1 MKPLVILAGPT
12 AVGKTALSIKLAK
25 KINGAV
31 ISADSM
37 QVYKHMDIGSAKVMP
52 EEMKGIPHY
61 LIDVL
66 EPSEEFNIVRF
77 QQMAKEALQQIYAA
91 GQIPIIAGGTGFYIQ
106 SLLYDIDFSKEESD
120 TAYRTEL
127 TAFAKEYG
135 AHALHEKLKEIDP
148 VSYETIHENNIKR
161 VIRALEFYHQNH
173 TPISAHNEK
182 EHQKT
187 SPYRFAYFVLTDER
201 EKLYR
206 RIDQRVDLMME
217 QGLLTEVKTL
227 YDMGCRKDMVSM
239 QGLGYKEILDYLDG
253 SCSLEEAVY
262 VIKRETR
269 HFAKRQLTWFR
280 REKDVIWLDKSE
292 FNDREGFDDEHVNA
306 VEMAKIAEA
315 SGAAAVAVHGRT
327 REQFYSGKADWDI
340 IRQVKEAV
348 KIPVIGNGD
357 LLTAEDVIAM
367 EEQTGCDGFMI
378 ARGAQGNPWI
388 FRQILHYFE
397 TGEHLP
403 KPPASEVAQMI
414 LRHARMM
421 LEFKGEY
428 IGIREIRKHAAWY
441 TAGYPHGARLRVAIN
456 QVENYEQ
463 LETLLMEYFV

>member
-1 MKPLVILAGPT
+1 MIKNAIAYITRKRNRTLIIFIILTIVFSCLYSCLTIMKSSNEIEKALYESSNSSISIT
-12 AVGKTALSIKLAK
+12 KKDGKYFNVNQFK
-25 KINGAV
+25 
-31 ISADSM
+31 
-37 QVYKHMDIGSAKVMP
+37 DI
-52 EEMKGIPHY
+52 
-61 LIDVL
+61 
-66 EPSEEFNIVRF
+66 
-77 QQMAKEALQQIYAA
+77 
-91 GQIPIIAGGTGFYIQ
+91 
-106 SLLYDIDFSKEESD
+106 
-120 TAYRTEL
+120 
-127 TAFAKEYG
+127 
-135 AHALHEKLKEIDP
+135 EKLKEIDP

-292 FNDREGFDDEHVNA
+292 FNDREDQMLQKMTDVLHEKG
-306 VEMAKIAEA
+306 
-315 SGAAAVAVHGRT
+315 
-327 REQFYSGKADWDI
+327 I
-340 IRQVKEAV
+340 IQ
-348 KIPVIGNGD
+348 
-357 LLTAEDVIAM
+357 
-367 EEQTGCDGFMI
+367 
-378 ARGAQGNPWI
+378 
-388 FRQILHYFE
+388 
-397 TGEHLP
+397 
-403 KPPASEVAQMI
+403 
-414 LRHARMM
+414 
-421 LEFKGEY
+421 
-428 IGIREIRKHAAWY
+428 
-441 TAGYPHGARLRVAIN
+441 
-456 QVENYEQ
+456 
-463 LETLLMEYFV
+463 